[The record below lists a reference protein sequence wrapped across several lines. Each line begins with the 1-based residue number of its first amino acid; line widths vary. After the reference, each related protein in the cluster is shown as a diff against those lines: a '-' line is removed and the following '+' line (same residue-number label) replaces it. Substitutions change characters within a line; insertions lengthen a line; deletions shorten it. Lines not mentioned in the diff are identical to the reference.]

1 MTKVSQVIRA
11 VRATI
16 HLGQKPVEV
25 FLLPDSEYQLSQSGA
40 SNAVQKTEASIRRFK
55 ESKSPEALPFNGL
68 TFVGARIEGEKT
80 TIKLVSIDYAIAYW
94 TKEAL
99 TGNREAIHLVAALAK
114 RSIIEMCDEAF
125 GVARDQQG
133 RDSQLASDL
142 SDEAKQQ
149 REQLMM
155 QMRLEELRNSNQ
167 QTALQIQLSKERE
180 SVTTERLLAMQ
191 ERITASNRFLVDVH
205 GVETLAMIQGRPDAI
220 VTREKPVL
228 VVVDSSG
235 KVIDKADGMYFTAV
249 QKALGLN
256 ANQLDRVLNYLGYG
270 RETSDKWKSAP
281 VLQRGSVLPF
291 EDYDR
296 LKREIGARPYEIK
309 RLLGNQQKLLGEMP
323 NL

>member
-1 MTKVSQVIRA
+1 MTKASQVIRA

-16 HLGQKPVEV
+16 HLGEKPVEA
-25 FLLPDSEYQLSQSGA
+25 FLLPDGEYQLSQSSTTKAIGK
-40 SNAVQKTEASIRRFK
+40 NEYSIRQFK
-55 ESKSPEALPFNGL
+55 ASKSPQALPYKELKLGKVL
-68 TFVGARIEGEKT
+68 VEGHT
-80 TIKLVSIDYAIAYW
+80 TQIAIVPIDYAIAYW

-99 TGNREAIHLVAALAK
+99 AGNREAIHLVAALAK

-125 GVARDQQG
+125 GVARDQQE

-180 SVTTERLLAMQ
+180 SATTERLLAMQ
-191 ERITASNRFLVDVH
+191 ERITASNRFLVEVH
-205 GVETLAMIQGRPDAI
+205 GVETLAMIQGRPDAV

-228 VVVDSSG
+228 VVVDSTG
-235 KVIDKADGMYFTAV
+235 KVIDKASGMYFTAM

-256 ANQLDRVLNYLGYG
+256 ANQLDRVLDYLGYG
-270 RETSDKWKSAP
+270 REASDKWKPAP
-281 VLQRGSVLPF
+281 VLKRGSVLPF
-291 EDYDR
+291 QDYEH
-296 LKREIGARPYEIK
+296 LKREIRARPYEIK
-309 RLLGNQQKLLGEMP
+309 RLLGNRQKLLGEMP
-323 NL
+323 SV